1 MKAAVCRRYGSPGA
15 VTVELLDG
23 AAPSDL
29 ARAVLASGASLDAL
43 VPQRRTLEDAF
54 LEATEG

>member
-1 MKAAVCRRYGSPGA
+1 VPGA

-23 AAPSDL
+23 AAPTDL